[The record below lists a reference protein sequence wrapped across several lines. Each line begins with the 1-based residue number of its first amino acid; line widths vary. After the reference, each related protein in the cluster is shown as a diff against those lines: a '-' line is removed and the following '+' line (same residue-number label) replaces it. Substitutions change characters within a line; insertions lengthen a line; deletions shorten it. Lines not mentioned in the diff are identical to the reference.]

1 MNDDSSID
9 QIHRAPNDKFYA
21 LWDGRPICTPN
32 GGLSYFETMREAR
45 TFLAE
50 GDAKNAVGEVVT

>member
-1 MNDDSSID
+1 MNDDSSIE

-21 LWDGRPICTPN
+21 LWDGRPICRAN
-32 GGLSYFETMREAR
+32 GGLRYFETMHEAR

-50 GDAKNAVGEVVT
+50 PEDENAIGEPIT